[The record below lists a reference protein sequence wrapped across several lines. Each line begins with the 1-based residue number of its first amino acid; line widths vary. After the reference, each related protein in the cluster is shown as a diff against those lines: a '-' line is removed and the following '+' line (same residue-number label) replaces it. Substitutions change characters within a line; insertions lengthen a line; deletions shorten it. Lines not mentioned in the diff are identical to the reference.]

1 MATTTFEIEKRL
13 GNNGWIPPEKQQ
25 LLRSRNDSE
34 IAGVDATRNA
44 GRMLCR
50 AAWTQLLFHGRWR
63 RAGLLPFFYLY
74 LRLRWG
80 TFSAA
85 CCGVP
90 PHIPMCGLRALGP
103 HVMERIRA
111 CSFAAAA
118 LLQAPF
124 DGWVVWFCTPDLC
137 ARTYVG
143 ISYGRI
149 GRASCLL
156 QLVHRHFL
164 RCVT

>member
-34 IAGVDATRNA
+34 MAGGYHPKCGPNA
-44 GRMLCR
+44 MPCCVN
-50 AAWTQLLFHGRWR
+50 ADD
-63 RAGLLPFFYLY
+63 FFTTSGVELACYPY
-74 LRLRWG
+74 PISICGFDRG
-80 TFSAA
+80 TLSAA
-85 CCGVP
+85 CW
-90 PHIPMCGLRALGP
+90 RAPTFQCAAFGP
-103 HVMERIRA
+103 WVLMWWREIRA

-143 ISYGRI
+143 ISYGRL
-149 GRASCLL
+149 GHASCSL
-156 QLVHRHFL
+156 QLVHRHF
-164 RCVT
+164 CDV